1 MWESLAKKKW
11 CMVRIKNKDDPCCAR
26 VIVTMKER
34 VDKGSQFNNL
44 RNGRPIQ
51 ERLAKR
57 LHQEA
62 GVPEGTCGFEELT
75 QFQEFLGPQVY
86 QLSRRTL
93 EVFGCV

>member
-1 MWESLAKKKW
+1 MWESLTKIKQ
-11 CMVRIKNKDDPCCAR
+11 CVVRIKHKDDLCCVR

-34 VDKGSQFNNL
+34 VDKGSHFNNL

-51 ERLAKR
+51 EILVKQ

-62 GVPEGTCGFEELT
+62 GVPEGPCGFEELT